1 MTDICPLVPRQ
12 PVPSLSVAVADE
24 GIFDLAMQD
33 PNVELTAK
41 RRSVIV
47 AS

>member
-12 PVPSLSVAVADE
+12 PVPSLSVAPAGGD
-24 GIFDLAMQD
+24 IFDLATRD
-33 PNVELTAK
+33 PKVVLTTK
-41 RRSVIV
+41 RKSVTA